1 MGDCTEGGVAS
12 FAACTRGSA
21 LEESTHEF
29 APELKV
35 LAVPPNLKVA
45 NDILGC
51 EATCELEGNCLKVRR
66 SIDGRT
72 PGPIC
77 SPATNAAN
85 QQLLKKVLANLKAQ
99 VVYGSP

>member
-45 NDILGC
+45 NDIPSC
-51 EATCELEGNCLKVRR
+51 EATCELEGNRLQVRR
-66 SIDGRT
+66 SIDDARLARSARRPRT
-72 PGPIC
+72 RPTSNC
-77 SPATNAAN
+77 
-85 QQLLKKVLANLKAQ
+85 
-99 VVYGSP
+99 